1 MVMQISVGELEY
13 ITHFVQLLNLK
24 GTECTQNHIIRALHQ
39 MKALITEV
47 SDF

>member
-13 ITHFVQLLNLK
+13 ITHFVQLLNFK
-24 GTECTQNHIIRALHQ
+24 GTERAQDHIIRVLHV

-47 SDF
+47 SEF

>member
-13 ITHFVQLLNLK
+13 ITHFVQLLKLK
-24 GTECTQNHIIRALHQ
+24 GTECAQNHIIRALHQ